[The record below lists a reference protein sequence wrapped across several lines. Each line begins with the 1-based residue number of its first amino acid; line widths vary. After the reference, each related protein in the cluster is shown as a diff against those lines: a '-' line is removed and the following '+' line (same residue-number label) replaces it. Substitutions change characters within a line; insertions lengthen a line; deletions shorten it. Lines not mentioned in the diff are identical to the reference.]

1 MAMLPG
7 ITGAN
12 EIPEQTGGGAIPK
25 LPAGGYVC
33 RILNVG
39 VDSTQNGST
48 FIKLQIDIQE
58 GEYAAHFTKLWNA
71 SKNSQYERKWKGV
84 YKIFLPVNHGDAEKY
99 KKAIA
104 FYKGQ
109 VNSITRSNGMP
120 ELNIEAGYDP
130 DVFKGKLVGVLFR
143 EAEYAIDGKSGTFT
157 EPAFLTDA
165 AKIRSGDF
173 QIPEMRRLQPQAN
186 HPFAAVA
193 PQTTGGVWVAAQA
206 SQQSNP
212 FSMPATPQT
221 ATQPVQQANFTAQ
234 QPQQA
239 FQNFPQSAVSP
250 TQPMQQPA
258 PQPSNPAAMLGDLS
272 DFEEILSDGDVPF

>member
-12 EIPEQTGGGAIPK
+12 TIPEQTGGGAIPK

-58 GEYAAHFTKLWNA
+58 GKYAAHFTKLWNA
-71 SKNSQYERKWKGV
+71 SKNSQYKRKWKGV

-120 ELNIEAGYDP
+120 ELNMEAGYDP

-143 EAEYAIDGKSGTFT
+143 EVEYDIDGKKGTFT

-173 QIPEMRRLQPQAN
+173 QIPEMRRLQPQATN
-186 HPFAAVA
+186 PFAAA
-193 PQTTGGVWVAAQA
+193 TQPTGGVWGAAQA
-206 SQQSNP
+206 AKQV
-212 FSMPATPQT
+212 FSFGAPTGTPT
-221 ATQPVQQANFTAQ
+221 AATQPQQANPAPS

-239 FQNFPQSAVSP
+239 FQNFPQNAFP
-250 TQPMQQPA
+250 PQQPMQQPA
-258 PQPSNPAAMLGDLS
+258 PQPSNPAAVVGDLS